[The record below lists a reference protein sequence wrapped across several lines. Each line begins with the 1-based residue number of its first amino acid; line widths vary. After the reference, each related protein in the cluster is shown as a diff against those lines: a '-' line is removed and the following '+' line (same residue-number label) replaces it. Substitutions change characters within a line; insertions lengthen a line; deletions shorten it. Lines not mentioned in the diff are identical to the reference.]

1 MAEQEN
7 VKIAQQTYELFKS
20 GNVPAFLEL
29 YSEDIT
35 FQLPE
40 IEKVPF
46 AGSHKGRAALAA
58 FVQSVSESQDALA
71 FNPVE
76 FIAQGDKVVVL
87 GNYSWRVKATGR
99 EYSSDWAHIVTFSDG
114 KISAFKEYMD
124 TGTAAAAYQ

>member
-1 MAEQEN
+1 
-7 VKIAQQTYELFKS
+7 
-20 GNVPAFLEL
+20 L

-58 FVQSVSESQDALA
+58 FVQSVRESQEALA

-87 GNYSWRVKATGR
+87 GNYSWRVKANGR

-114 KISAFKEYMD
+114 KITAFKEYMD

>member
-29 YSEDIT
+29 YSDDIT

-46 AGSHKGRAALAA
+46 AGTHKGHAALAA
-58 FVQSVSESQDALA
+58 FVQLVGESQDALA

-114 KISAFKEYMD
+114 KIAAFKEYMD
-124 TGTAAAAYQ
+124 TAAAVAAYQ